1 MVIGFH
7 RYSSHNSKYLPHSGK
22 SERRGE
28 TNSSDETMVQAG
40 DTFFAWAHK

>member
-7 RYSSHNSKYLPHSGK
+7 RYSSLSSKYLPHSGK
-22 SERRGE
+22 SIRKG
-28 TNSSDETMVQAG
+28 DKFDDKTMIQAG